1 MAGASNAIPTW
12 YLVFQMSMT
21 AMEQEK
27 SFREKVK
34 EKIHFISWETM

>member
-27 SFREKVK
+27 EGSGKK
-34 EKIHFISWETM
+34 

>member
-27 SFREKVK
+27 FQGKVK
-34 EKIHFISWETM
+34 EKKSIS